1 MSTRRMN
8 EYEYIKYVDELNNLA
23 EDIVKITEVNAPVTD
38 MRVIV
43 EKLGGK
49 IILNDKYLGLP
60 SDNKV
65 RRDGPDSFTI
75 VINPYDNRNDKDRN
89 WVLGRCLGILF
100 LNMGYL
106 INPEFWNKW
115 DTETFYNDSNR
126 IFNQRKNAINMNNQF
141 ALALM
146 FPKTM
151 FTELVKKHTDGNK
164 VDMSAVAK
172 ELNCSVTPAISRAE
186 DLRLI
191 KRWYE

>member
-1 MSTRRMN
+1 MSRMN
-8 EYEYIKYVDELNNLA
+8 EYEYVKYVNELNKLA
-23 EDIVKITEVNAPVTD
+23 EDIVKITEVESPVTD

-49 IILNDKYLGLP
+49 IILNDKYPGLP

-75 VINPYDNRNDKDRN
+75 VINPYDNQNDKDRN
-89 WVLGRCLGILF
+89 WALGRCLGILF

-106 INPEFWNKW
+106 INPEFWNEW
-115 DTETFYNDSNR
+115 DTETFYNDSNPR
-126 IFNQRKNAINMNNQF
+126 FNRRMYAINMNNQF

-151 FTELVKKHTDGNK
+151 FTELVKKYTDGNK
-164 VDMSAVAK
+164 VDMSTVAK
-172 ELNCSVTPAISRAE
+172 ELNCSITPAISRAE